1 MVNEKLNKKRL
12 RENRYRKAAG
22 QSAAVP
28 AGWPVVFLKLFS
40 AAAAIAV
47 MSLVFVFGYDWV
59 TQCDFLSAQT
69 IEIKGI
75 KQLERKQVLEAAKIS
90 EGVNILSVN
99 LSTAR
104 RRMLSLAWAAETEIR
119 REFPDKFMIRIRE
132 HEPVAVIELGKIFL
146 VNAEGEIFREA
157 DRQQFP
163 ELPLIAGAEYED
175 WVADNDRNTKVCESV
190 MFVIARARQD
200 SSVLTSGNIEKI
212 MVDRELGLTLITG
225 EYPAEKIHLGF
236 GEYESKY
243 QRLSKIISFLNQRGA
258 DVEFKEIDLR
268 YRDRIVARPAGE
280 AGNLTTQQKGA

>member
-104 RRMLSLAWAAETEIR
+104 RRMLSLAWAAEAEIR

>member
-40 AAAAIAV
+40 GAAAIAV

-75 KQLERKQVLEAAKIS
+75 KELERKQVLETAKIS

-236 GEYESKY
+236 GGYESKY

>member
-75 KQLERKQVLEAAKIS
+75 KELERKQVLEAAKIS

-104 RRMLSLAWAAETEIR
+104 RRMLSLAWAAEAEIR